1 MNSNE
6 DYFDYRSAI
15 AYGDLIVPEPIEP
28 SVAQAE
34 MTAIEPTALQ
44 RFLGEF
50 GVTLED
56 IGKGLE
62 NMPPIQIRRTGQ
74 TLDMK
79 DLLFGIGARDLF
91 PFIGQSEDVPV
102 DEMRTMTGKPID
114 VYAPDG
120 GTGEFVEQ
128 PSSGQTVRREFGTP
142 QVLQQMG
149 RGISPVVGKGMTTE
163 LTPDA
168 KRAAFD
174 LMEFTGISK
183 TGKAGKAA
191 VKGKQ

>member
-1 MNSNE
+1 MSSNE
-6 DYFDYRSAI
+6 DYFDYWSAI

-34 MTAIEPTALQ
+34 MTAIEPTAIQ
-44 RFLGEF
+44 RFLGEL

-79 DLLFGIGARDLF
+79 DLLFGIGARDLI

-102 DEMRTMTGKPID
+102 DEMRTLTGQPID
-114 VYAPDG
+114 VYVEDKK
-120 GTGEFVEQ
+120 TGEFVKR
-128 PSSGQTVRREFGTP
+128 PLSGQTVRRESGTP

-168 KRAAFD
+168 KRAVFD